1 MDLKIYKIN
10 NGYKI
15 GKKDGSRLGELYG
28 RRYYIMKSPM
38 RRDPAKKLLMKLQ
51 LAEQGIRIQV
61 KSRKKKF
68 RDGFI
73 RIDPKKTKKL
83 CRYHDG
89 LLLYDG
95 WEDLLYYF

>member
-15 GKKDGSRLGELYG
+15 GKKDGSRLGEIYG
-28 RRYYIMKSPM
+28 RRYYITKRPM
-38 RRDPAKKLLMKLQ
+38 RRDPAKKLLIKLQ
-51 LAEQGIRIQV
+51 LAEQGKRIKV

-68 RDGFI
+68 CDGWI
-73 RIDPKKTKKL
+73 RIDPIKTKRK
-83 CRYHDG
+83 YVYTD
-89 LLLYDG
+89 DPAEG

>member
-1 MDLKIYKIN
+1 MDLKIFKIN

-68 RDGFI
+68 SDGFL
-73 RIDPKKTKKL
+73 RIDPIKTKRKYWL
-83 CRYHDG
+83 NDNVAE
-89 LLLYDG
+89 G
-95 WEDLLYYF
+95 WEHLRLHLNF